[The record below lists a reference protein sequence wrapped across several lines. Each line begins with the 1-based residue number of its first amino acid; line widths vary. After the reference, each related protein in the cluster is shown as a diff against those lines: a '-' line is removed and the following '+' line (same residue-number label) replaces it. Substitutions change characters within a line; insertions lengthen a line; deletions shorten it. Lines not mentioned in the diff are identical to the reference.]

1 MKNPNER
8 TTNQGHAGRSKAAA
22 RVTTIGLVANAV
34 LVLVKYAAGILG
46 ESGAMIADATHSLS
60 DMITDV
66 AVLFGFHYIDKPA
79 DSSHEY
85 GHGKIET
92 LSAAFCGG
100 ALFLAAVGIVLPACL
115 EIYETIVR
123 KAVLTPPGW
132 TALSAA
138 ILSVAVKET
147 LYRYTALFG
156 KKLNSPALIANA
168 WHHRSDALSS
178 IGTGLGIGGA
188 ILGGTSFAVLD
199 PIAALIVGLFVL
211 KTAWEITLASLNEL
225 IEASIG
231 EDGERVIRDIIVSQN
246 GVLGFHA
253 VKSRRIGY
261 YIAIEA
267 HILVDAGLGIVQ
279 AHDISTHLERRLKKE
294 FGPATHVTIHVE
306 PNDRRKDR
314 KDWEV

>member
-1 MKNPNER
+1 M
-8 TTNQGHAGRSKAAA
+8 
-22 RVTTIGLVANAV
+22 
-34 LVLVKYAAGILG
+34 
-46 ESGAMIADATHSLS
+46 
-60 DMITDV
+60 
-66 AVLFGFHYIDKPA
+66 
-79 DSSHEY
+79 
-85 GHGKIET
+85 
-92 LSAAFCGG
+92 
-100 ALFLAAVGIVLPACL
+100 
-115 EIYETIVR
+115 
-123 KAVLTPPGW
+123 
-132 TALSAA
+132 
-138 ILSVAVKET
+138 
-147 LYRYTALFG
+147 
-156 KKLNSPALIANA
+156 
-168 WHHRSDALSS
+168 
-178 IGTGLGIGGA
+178 
-188 ILGGTSFAVLD
+188 
-199 PIAALIVGLFVL
+199 GLFIL

-314 KDWEV
+314 KDREV